1 MKYLNINDALNEYI
15 SNHNNQDDELLKHL
29 RATTYL
35 KTGRKMMISPDQ
47 AQFLRTLIAI
57 TQPRKILEI
66 GVFTGYSSTVMARAL
81 PNGAH
86 IIACDVNEEWTSIA
100 QEYWEKA
107 NVRNKISLLLGE
119 ATDTLSTLIE
129 AGNTETFDIAFIDAD
144 KVNYDIYFEMAYKL
158 LKSGGTIIIDN
169 VLWKGTVAQ
178 YERIDE
184 EISALRLLN
193 DKVAIDPR
201 VKSTLLPIG
210 DGMLLIAKL

>member
-15 SNHNNQDDELLKHL
+15 SNHNNQDDELLKNL